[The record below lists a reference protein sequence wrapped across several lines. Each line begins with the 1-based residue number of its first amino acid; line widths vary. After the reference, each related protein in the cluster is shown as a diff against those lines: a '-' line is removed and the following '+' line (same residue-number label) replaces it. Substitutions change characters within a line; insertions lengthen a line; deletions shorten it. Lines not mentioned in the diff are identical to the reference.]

1 MRRGKGYLGAEVF
14 SGIFLPQ
21 PAERESTLTVAFA
34 FAFWGHVVASGLRM
48 VRVRW
53 AARIDNC
60 GTSKTDRSQPP
71 V

>member
-1 MRRGKGYLGAEVF
+1 MRRVKGYLGAEVF
-14 SGIFLPQ
+14 SGISLPQ
-21 PAERESTLTVAFA
+21 PAERESTLTVALA
-34 FAFWGHVVASGLRM
+34 FGGHVVASGMRM